1 MIGDVRAV
9 VLGSC
14 SRPVVGLTDRRH
26 SCERAQLRRWA
37 DGDGLARLAVRAKIV
52 MAARARRGVRAV
64 GRRAGVAT
72 TMLATGKPIGSPLTD
87 HTDAVGA
94 VATAQLD
101 GRIVVISGSRATRC
115 GWGTWPPEP
124 GDKPAV
130 SPGLPWFRQAIAET
144 GETG

>member
-52 MAARARRGVRAV
+52 WRPEPGAV
-64 GRRAGVAT
+64 CERLAVELGVAT
-72 TMLATGKPIGSPLTD
+72 MMLATGKPIGSPLTG

-130 SPGLPWFRQAIAET
+130 SPGLPWFRQATAET